1 MQCQFQEEPP
11 KMKLGIPPPWSN
23 TMFDVF
29 LMNIAASA
37 HGVYCWVIHVFGTW
51 FSYEWWKS
59 SKSKIF
65 QCNVSFK
72 GNITTQNRVGHYS
85 TMVYN
90 IMFDVFLI
98 DYCSLGKWYDIVIF
112 HFGYMNFIC
121 QVVLTITIKI
131 KLHIIQ
137 VWFQFQGEPTKI
149 KLVLTPPW
157 TFTVFFY
164 VRVWVFRFKTNHSNY
179 VCIWN
184 GHCILRI

>member
-1 MQCQFQEEPP
+1 
-11 KMKLGIPPPWSN
+11 MKLGIPPPWSN

-72 GNITTQNRVGHYS
+72 GNITTQNRVGHYY

-90 IMFDVFLI
+90 TMFDVFFNWLLQSRQMVWHCNIPFWVHELHLSGRPHNHNQDQVTHHPSLI
-98 DYCSLGKWYDIVIF
+98 SVSRGTTQNKVGHYSTMEFYSV
-112 HFGYMNFIC
+112 
-121 QVVLTITIKI
+121 
-131 KLHIIQ
+131 
-137 VWFQFQGEPTKI
+137 
-149 KLVLTPPW
+149 
-157 TFTVFFY
+157 FY
-164 VRVWVFRFKTNHSNY
+164 VSVRVFRFKMNHPNY

-184 GHCILRI
+184 GRCILRI